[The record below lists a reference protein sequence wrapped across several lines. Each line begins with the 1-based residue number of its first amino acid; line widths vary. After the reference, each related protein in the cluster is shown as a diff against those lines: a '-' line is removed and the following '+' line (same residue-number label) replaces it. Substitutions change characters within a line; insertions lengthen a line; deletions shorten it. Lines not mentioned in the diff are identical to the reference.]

1 MTKQILAYKD
11 ILHGGYAV
19 MVVWTTGNDISDIKR
34 IDDTYKFD
42 CMDDVRKMAEA
53 LCSIIDKWGDEECMN
68 A

>member
-1 MTKQILAYKD
+1 
-11 ILHGGYAV
+11 

-53 LCSIIDKWGDEECMN
+53 LGSIIDKWGDEECMN